1 MCACLRV
8 VAVDLGARYKGP
20 AEECVK
26 VTQKTQ
32 ICFTWHLLA
41 TDLNDTCDVKLRCHD
56 ATKRGVH
63 LPKAWRSKWY
73 PTTDVPPVEA
83 LAREAVQRA
92 RDDLSL
98 PDATKLDCRRCMLDK
113 MRARAAMHT

>member
-1 MCACLRV
+1 M
-8 VAVDLGARYKGP
+8 
-20 AEECVK
+20 AECFK

-41 TDLNDTCDVKLRCHD
+41 KDLSETCDVQLRCD
-56 ATKRGVH
+56 NVAKRGVH
-63 LPKAWRSKWY
+63 LPMAWRNKWNLSA
-73 PTTDVPPVEA
+73 DVPPVEA

-98 PDATKLDCRRCMLDK
+98 PDATKLDCRRCMSDK
-113 MRARAAMHT
+113 MRARSNAYLHARMTLGMSAPRVWF